1 MLFSSYFRSVFVAAG
16 LLFSASQVFAT
27 DGDGPTRAVAAPAPA
42 AYTYTPSVPAAATA
56 AANANT
62 LAYIMAWRNA
72 QDATEHTDALR
83 LAATFA
89 VKIGLSQGPAYT
101 AIAQF
106 LDNELAATP
115 GRFTPADDPQDVIEQ
130 LLREDVKGFQRVIS
144 PLVSD
149 DCYARYQ
156 SWLDAL
162 RIKAN

>member
-1 MLFSSYFRSVFVAAG
+1 MIFSSYFRSAFVAAG
-16 LLFSASQVFAT
+16 LLFSASQVFAAG
-27 DGDGPTRAVAAPAPA
+27 GDGPTRTVAAPAPA
-42 AYTYTPSVPAAATA
+42 AYVYAAPAPAAKAP
-56 AANANT
+56 ANANT

-101 AIAQF
+101 AIEQF

-130 LLREDVKGFQRVIS
+130 LLREDVEGFQRVVS

-156 SWLDAL
+156 GWLDAL